1 VSEENRKSGKAE
13 KKTGRKRKLKAWH
26 IVTILAGL
34 CIAALVVISII
45 NVVSMPKGVS
55 VSVARALKGNIVQT
69 VDTSGPV
76 ESEESKTY
84 FADVSAVIA
93 SLPVKAGQTV
103 KAGELLVS
111 YDTAE
116 LEKTLE
122 QVQLETKIN
131 SLGAD
136 AAVIGI
142 DSTQQKVAEA
152 AQNYDEAEKYVA
164 HYSDCVA
171 QINAQLTEAA
181 QLTEKQQKLTAQVQ
195 ELSETLEKD
204 PADKKTKKS
213 LEKTKKELSKVTKSL
228 DDYDV
233 NALNS
238 ALEVCSGDLAEYKA
252 QLEQYKAEKEAADPA
267 ASTTKAQQAAVKES
281 AQLGEQSAEEEL
293 AKAKE
298 GVKADFDGI
307 VSEVSAVEGQTIT
320 QGSPLFTI
328 QNENAL
334 KVTLSL
340 SKYDV
345 EKISIGQKA
354 KITIN
359 GKEYTGTV
367 SAISRVATTNAAGSA
382 VIAADVHIDDPDD
395 TVILGLEAKVSIET
409 AEEEGAL
416 LVPAS
421 SVNYASDG
429 VFCYIVEDGKLA
441 RRQITTGISDDT
453 YIQVLSGLEEGD
465 AVVTSVTSE
474 LTEGLAVIPI
484 EEDSMAGTEDLDQ
497 TEQSDSADAE

>member
-1 VSEENRKSGKAE
+1 
-13 KKTGRKRKLKAWH
+13 
-26 IVTILAGL
+26 
-34 CIAALVVISII
+34 
-45 NVVSMPKGVS
+45 
-55 VSVARALKGNIVQT
+55 
-69 VDTSGPV
+69 
-76 ESEESKTY
+76 
-84 FADVSAVIA
+84 
-93 SLPVKAGQTV
+93 
-103 KAGELLVS
+103 
-111 YDTAE
+111 
-116 LEKTLE
+116 
-122 QVQLETKIN
+122 
-131 SLGAD
+131 
-136 AAVIGI
+136 
-142 DSTQQKVAEA
+142 
-152 AQNYDEAEKYVA
+152 
-164 HYSDCVA
+164 VA